1 MPISEETKEQMIEYL
16 LEDMRKKAGLTY
28 DEVALAVYGEPL
40 AQSRMKLY
48 RLRKPKKDGS
58 RKELTLEDFI
68 KICRAVN
75 LDPLRGLA
83 VALDKFEA

>member
-1 MPISEETKEQMIEYL
+1 MPITEETKSQMVEYL

-28 DEVALAVYGEPL
+28 DEVALEVYGEPL
-40 AQSRMKLY
+40 AQSRMRLY

-68 KICRAVN
+68 KICRAVKI
-75 LDPLRGLA
+75 DPLRAFA

>member
-1 MPISEETKEQMIEYL
+1 MPITEETKEKMIEYL
-16 LEDMRKKAGLTY
+16 LEDMRKKEGKTY
-28 DEVALAVYGEPL
+28 DDIALEVYGEPL

-58 RKELTLEDFI
+58 RKELSLEDFI

-75 LDPLRGLA
+75 LDPIRGLA
-83 VALDKFEA
+83 VVLDRFEN

>member
-1 MPISEETKEQMIEYL
+1 MPITEETKEKMIEYL
-16 LEDMRKKAGLTY
+16 LEDMRKKEGKTY
-28 DEVALAVYGEPL
+28 DDIALEVYGEPL

-58 RKELTLEDFI
+58 RKELSLEDFI

-75 LDPLRGLA
+75 LDPIRGLA
-83 VALDKFEA
+83 VALDRFEN

>member
-1 MPISEETKEQMIEYL
+1 MPITEETKEQMITYL

-28 DEVALAVYGEPL
+28 VYGEPL
-40 AQSRMKLY
+40 AQARMRLY

-68 KICRAVN
+68 RICRAVN

-83 VALDKFEA
+83 TALDKFGE